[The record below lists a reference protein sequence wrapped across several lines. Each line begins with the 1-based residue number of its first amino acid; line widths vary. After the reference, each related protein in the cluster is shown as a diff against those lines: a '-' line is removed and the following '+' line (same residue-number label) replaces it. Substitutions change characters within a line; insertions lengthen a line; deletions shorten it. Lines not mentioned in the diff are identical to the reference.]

1 MLGGVNGIRAREG
14 AGAGINLVPAVTSPF
29 MWSVNSNRVEDG
41 VTMSGDEAELDGVL
55 AGEHVEEGKGEL
67 LFVDDYYV
75 MPVHHYYY
83 YYWAMLSG
91 HRYVP
96 TTENDNNR
104 PSVLF

>member
-1 MLGGVNGIRAREG
+1 
-14 AGAGINLVPAVTSPF
+14 
-29 MWSVNSNRVEDG
+29 MWSVNSKRVEAG

-55 AGEHVEEGKGEL
+55 AGEHVEEGKGEF

-75 MPVHHYYY
+75 MHDYY